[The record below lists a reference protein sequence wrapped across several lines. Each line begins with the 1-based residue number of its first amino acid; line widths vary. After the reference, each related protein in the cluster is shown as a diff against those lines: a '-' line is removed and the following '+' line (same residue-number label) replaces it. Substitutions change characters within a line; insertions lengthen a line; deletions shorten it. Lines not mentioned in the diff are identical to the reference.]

1 MEASAIISD
10 LYNSKEV
17 NEAINKMEPDHLR
30 DELKSEMFLALC
42 ELPPERI
49 IKMHEGGWIKFYL
62 VRMMLNMVKSKSSAF
77 YKKFRKVFCELPEI
91 KVEDTVIDYSI
102 EDLEKAMK
110 EMYWHER
117 DMLMTYVLFDRNSTA
132 VSRNS
137 GIPRR
142 TVDYTVNLAKKK
154 IYNKLKKPRSMK
166 IEVTKTLVFET
177 TQPLDADQI
186 VDLIND
192 YDRIIERKIRDSKA
206 TDNSYLSEI
215 KPARIKKTTW

>member
-1 MEASAIISD
+1 MEATTIIAD

-42 ELPPERI
+42 ELPHERI
-49 IKMHEGGWIKFYL
+49 IKMHQDGWIKFYL
-62 VRMMLNMVKSKSSAF
+62 VRMMLNMVKSKSSTF

-91 KVEDTVIDYSI
+91 KVEEAVIDYTI

-110 EMYWHER
+110 DMYWHER
-117 DMLMTYVLFDRNSTA
+117 DMLMTYILFD
-132 VSRNS
+132 
-137 GIPRR
+137 R

-177 TQPLDADQI
+177 LQPLDADQI

-206 TDNSYLSEI
+206 TDNSFLSEI
-215 KPARIKKTTW
+215 KPSRIKKTTW